1 VTLLGSDDSTKKK
14 GGEEEIVLDF
24 SQLSTTEDTNEIDT
38 GVTSGADPS
47 EWDPIDIDAE
57 GRVDTCDNSDGK
69 QAAAVC
75 KSSQQNQEQPA
86 QPQHQRY

>member
-1 VTLLGSDDSTKKK
+1 M
-14 GGEEEIVLDF
+14 LDF
-24 SQLSTTEDTNEIDT
+24 SQLASTDDGTFEIDT

-57 GRVDTCDNSDGK
+57 GRVDSCDSDGK

-75 KSSQQNQEQPA
+75 RSSQQQEEQSKPA
-86 QPQHQRY
+86 QPKQH